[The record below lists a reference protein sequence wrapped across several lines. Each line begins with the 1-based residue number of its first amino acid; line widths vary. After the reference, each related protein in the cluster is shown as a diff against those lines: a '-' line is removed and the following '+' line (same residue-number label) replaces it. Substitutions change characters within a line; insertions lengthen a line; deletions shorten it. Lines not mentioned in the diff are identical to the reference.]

1 MVNQNASQTCEAFVF
16 EYSPHAEGNA
26 ELTPTFGH
34 PSARE
39 ELHFLDLHSSSY
51 SPHVEGW
58 HAERDG
64 VS

>member
-51 SPHVEGW
+51 SPHVE
-58 HAERDG
+58 
-64 VS
+64 